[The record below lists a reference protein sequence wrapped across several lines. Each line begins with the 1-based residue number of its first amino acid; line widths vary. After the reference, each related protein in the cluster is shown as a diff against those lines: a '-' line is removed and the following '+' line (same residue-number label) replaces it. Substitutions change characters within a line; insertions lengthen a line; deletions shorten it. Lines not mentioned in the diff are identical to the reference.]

1 MSRVLLVY
9 HNALFAHSI
18 RVALEGARRIKLVGE
33 LDDWTRVQSEIARLA
48 PDVVLVEEDEGA
60 ATDAM
65 LGALRAR
72 KSPWRVVALRL
83 DETTMHIW
91 SGAGRSLRKPQDL
104 YNALRAVPKPPQ
116 KTLRTVPKPQ
126 RKNLRT
132 VRRTTPAHGER

>member
-1 MSRVLLVY
+1 MSRVLLVF

-18 RVALEGARRIKLVGE
+18 RVALDSAAHIELVGQ
-33 LDDWTRVQSEIARLA
+33 LDDWTRVDAEIARLA

-72 KSPWRVVALRL
+72 QSPWRVVALRL

-91 SGAGRSLRKPQDL
+91 SGAGKALQTPQDL
-104 YNALRAVPKPPQ
+104 FDALRPVPEVVETSAKPGPGDAD
-116 KTLRTVPKPQ
+116 P
-126 RKNLRT
+126 
-132 VRRTTPAHGER
+132 RRSMDNG

>member
-18 RVALEGARRIKLVGE
+18 RTALRATPRIRLVGE
-33 LDDWTRVQSEIARLA
+33 LEDWTQVEAEIGRLS

-72 KSPWRVVALRL
+72 QSPWRVVALRL

-91 SGAGRSLRKPQDL
+91 SGAGKALRKPQDL
-104 YNALRAVPKPPQ
+104 YNALRAVPE
-116 KTLRTVPKPQ
+116 R
-126 RKNLRT
+126 RKKRRSR
-132 VRRTTPAHGER
+132 VRRRTPAYGGAKRWKN

>member
-18 RVALEGARRIKLVGE
+18 RVALHAAARIHLVGE
-33 LDDWTRVQSEIARLA
+33 LDDWTRVQAEIARLA

-72 KSPWRVVALRL
+72 QAPWRVVALRL

-91 SGAGRSLRKPQDL
+91 SGAGKSLHKPQDL
-104 YNALRAVPKPPQ
+104 YNALRAVS
-116 KTLRTVPKPQ
+116 RRR

-132 VRRTTPAHGER
+132 ARRSTPAHGGR